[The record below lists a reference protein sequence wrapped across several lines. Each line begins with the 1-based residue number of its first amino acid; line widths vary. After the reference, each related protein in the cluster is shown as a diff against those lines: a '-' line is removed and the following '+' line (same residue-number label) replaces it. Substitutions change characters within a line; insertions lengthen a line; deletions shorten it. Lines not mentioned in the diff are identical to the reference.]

1 MKQNVLLAGFLTASL
16 FLCLPSG
23 AQDPSAVV
31 TAHREEMENNFKRMG
46 AKMEQLEDSLRSQQQ
61 RISSLDAE
69 IHSLRNEV
77 DRLKTRNES
86 AATQDSIKRLAD
98 KIEEVDKKRIAD
110 NDLIILQLK
119 SLGKTITKSVI
130 QSEPRPEAPSSK
142 QGSSEQTGPPE
153 KSWAYQIKDGDNLS
167 KIVTDLRAQKVN
179 VTLKQILD
187 ANPKLD
193 PKRLQIGQ
201 TIYIPQPTQ

>member
-1 MKQNVLLAGFLTASL
+1 MKQNLLLAGFLTASL
-16 FLCLPSG
+16 FLCLRSG
-23 AQDPSAVV
+23 AQDPSAVAA
-31 TAHREEMENNFKRMG
+31 AHREEMENNFKRMG

-119 SLGKTITKSVI
+119 SIGKTITKSVI
-130 QSEPRPEAPSSK
+130 PSEPRPEPTTSK
-142 QGSSEQTGPPE
+142 QNSTEQTGPPE
-153 KSWAYQIKDGDNLS
+153 DSLAYKVKDGDTLS
-167 KIVTDLRAQKVN
+167 RIIINLRAIKVN
-179 VTLKQILD
+179 VTQKQVME
-187 ANPKLD
+187 ANPKVD
-193 PKRLQIGQ
+193 WKRLQIGQ
-201 TIYIPQPTQ
+201 TIYIPQTTQ